1 MSSATDIQAELKHR
15 SDCPLTCALELFG
28 DKWSLLL
35 IRDVMMGKHRYGE
48 FEKSPEQ
55 IPTNILASR
64 LKKLVACGLFE
75 KKCYQDRP
83 KRYAYLLTD
92 KGADLIDVIKAI
104 ASWSITHDVGT
115 GWKLPDDFLHLT
127 SKEVLTNQCASITAL
142 MEHKGETSDF

>member
-1 MSSATDIQAELKHR
+1 MNSSNDNLHDMRHR

-64 LKKLVACGLFE
+64 LKKLVNCGLFE
-75 KKCYQDRP
+75 KRCYQDRP
-83 KRYAYLLTD
+83 QRYAYLLTE

-104 ASWSITHDVGT
+104 AQWSLTHDVGE

-127 SKEVLTNQCASITAL
+127 SVEVLCNQKRTISTLI
-142 MEHKGETSDF
+142 EDKGEARDA